1 MTSFFVEAAQREPFR
16 LPISLVLPIT
26 WKRLL
31 AVVLVTV
38 LACVLHCLLM
48 FWYGS
53 LPSPQPFSDA
63 KPLPMM
69 DIALEAP
76 ISGAMA
82 ETKPEEIKPTP
93 PKPKTKPIKKQKPK
107 PIKPKDK
114 SEIKK
119 PIIVP
124 DDQPAEPE
132 SLASASPIKDPSN
145 RPAVAGTNANSK
157 SQKSQV
163 SSAAPA
169 SASANYLSN
178 PKPHYPGI
186 ARSRHWEGL
195 LYLRVYVTPD
205 GRCGNLNLLRS
216 SSHDVL
222 DESAMEAV
230 RKWKFVPG
238 TRGGSPVGSWVTV
251 PIEFHLRN

>member
-1 MTSFFVEAAQREPFR
+1 VTLFFVEAVQREPSR
-16 LPISLVLPIT
+16 LPVGFALPIT
-26 WKRLL
+26 WKRFV
-31 AVVLVTV
+31 AVALVTV

-48 FWYGS
+48 FLYAS
-53 LPSPQPFSDA
+53 RPVPQPFSEA

-69 DIALEAP
+69 DIALEAAM
-76 ISGAMA
+76 SGAMA
-82 ETKPEEIKPTP
+82 ETKPEETKPTP
-93 PKPKTKPIKKQKPK
+93 PKPKKPIKKTKPK

-119 PIIVP
+119 PIIIP
-124 DDQPAEPE
+124 EDQAEEPE
-132 SLASASPIKDPSN
+132 TKTNSSPIKDQAN
-145 RPAVAGTNANSK
+145 RPAVAGTNQNSK

-163 SSAAPA
+163 SSTTPA
-169 SASANYLSN
+169 RASANYLNN

-195 LYLRVYVTPD
+195 VYLRVYVTP
-205 GRCGNLNLLRS
+205 GGLCERLNVQRS
-216 SSHDVL
+216 SGHDVL

-238 TRGGSPVGSWVTV
+238 TRGGTPVASWVTV
-251 PIEFHLRN
+251 PIEFHLRD